1 MSSTSPSMAEF
12 GDFLSPLRPSSPFFD
27 GNFQSGSHGSSGFCF
42 DPSPAD
48 RDMPSLGLPSVP
60 VAKENEEHGTAAT
73 AYPPNVFAQARDWDN
88 DGISTLSV
96 DETNTTD
103 GTNPNQRS
111 GAIIDNGHSA
121 TSTNT
126 GTANALAPSAKN
138 YSEFQYILHSIL
150 EKGRHDD
157 IIDWCEGGMAVLVT
171 DLDRFTN
178 EILRDY
184 FGHGHRPIKFSSFKK
199 QLRRY
204 GFHSE
209 TRHSYAKVSTF
220 YFSNDNFRTRRKDLL
235 KMMHPNDR
243 KRRQTH
249 K

>member
-1 MSSTSPSMAEF
+1 MSSTTHSFAEL
-12 GDFLSPLRPSSPFFD
+12 GDNRASPLRPSSPFFGD
-27 GNFQSGSHGSSGFCF
+27 NFRAGSRGSTEFFFRGSSNNEE
-42 DPSPAD
+42 
-48 RDMPSLGLPSVP
+48 DMPSLGLPSVP
-60 VAKENEEHGTAAT
+60 IAEETAAI

-103 GTNPNQRS
+103 GTNPNQRP

-126 GTANALAPSAKN
+126 GTANARAPSAKN
-138 YSEFQYILHSIL
+138 YSEFQYVLHSIL

-171 DLDRFTN
+171 DVDRFTD
-178 EILRDY
+178 EILRCD
-184 FGHGHRPIKFSSFKK
+184 FARGRRPIKFSSFRK

-204 GFHSE
+204 GFRSE
-209 TRHSYAKVSTF
+209 TRHSYAKVSTL
-220 YFSNDNFRTRRKDLL
+220 YFCNDNFQKGRHDLL

-243 KRRQTH
+243 KRKYTH
-249 K
+249 V